1 MSKQP
6 FLFFQDQQPF
16 LFFQD
21 QQTFLFFQDQQPFLF
36 FQDRQI
42 LSEVISNSLL
52 CLQHHLLARL
62 HTLKDTSRGPPRPNR
77 IFAA

>member
-6 FLFFQDQQPF
+6 FLFFQDQQ
-16 LFFQD
+16 
-21 QQTFLFFQDQQPFLF
+21 TFLF

-52 CLQHHLLARL
+52 RLQHHLLARL
-62 HTLKDTSRGPPRPNR
+62 HTLKDASRVFGRFEPTV
-77 IFAA
+77 